1 MAPTKKHESL
11 AEALAA
17 AQAEMTNAVKNAKNP
32 HYKSNYADLA
42 AVRDIVVPALSA
54 HGVCVVQGLQAS
66 AIEDSATVITTLYF
80 GAEVMEVSRVTVSL
94 AGEKNKAQGIGKI
107 SSYIRR
113 YSLAAL
119 GGIGQEDSD
128 AETRG
133 TVSEHARQSQPNKAQ
148 RIAQEQY
155 NKAKRILHDEV
166 GCASEADADD
176 VIRWATGGC
185 WSLKTMGENPGDVLA
200 ALQERKDNGTPY
212 TYMQDA
218 AAEAARLEA
227 VR

>member
-17 AQAEMTNAVKNAKNP
+17 AQSEMTNAVKNAKNP

-133 TVSEHARQSQPNKAQ
+133 PAPPHTRQSQPSKAQ
-148 RIAQEQY
+148 RLAQEQY

-166 GCASEADADD
+166 GCASEEEADD
-176 VIRWATGGC
+176 VIRWVTGGC
-185 WSLKTMGENPGDVLA
+185 WSLKTMSEDPGDVLA
-200 ALQERKDNGTPY
+200 ALQEKNGNGTPY
-212 TYMQDA
+212 EFMRERAD
-218 AAEAARLEA
+218 EIARLEA
-227 VR
+227 KQ

>member
-1 MAPTKKHESL
+1 MTKKHESL

-119 GGIGQEDSD
+119 GGIGQEDND
-128 AETRG
+128 AEQG
-133 TVSEHARQSQPNKAQ
+133 SPLRQQPAKRQPTKAQ
-148 RIAQEQY
+148 RTADQQL
-155 NKAKRILHDEV
+155 AKVKQILKEEAGCRNPDAADE
-166 GCASEADADD
+166 
-176 VIRWATGGC
+176 VIRWVTGGC
-185 WSLKTMGENPGDVLA
+185 WSLATWEKDPGDVLA
-200 ALQERKDNGTPY
+200 ALQERNDSNPPY
-212 TYMQDA
+212 EFMLSA
-218 AAEAARLEA
+218 ATEEGRKEAKQ
-227 VR
+227 